1 MLNLPSRV
9 DISRTMGVTVEKQ
22 TLDEARAVLRPMRG
36 ADKAVFVGVIPG
48 GEEVRAEQAPGQAS
62 PGLTLRRYG
71 AVVAVLIPQVDHR
84 RPVEE
89 ER

>member
-1 MLNLPSRV
+1 VRVLNLPSRV

-48 GEEVRAEQAPGQAS
+48 GEEVRAEQAPWPS
-62 PGLTLRRYG
+62 
-71 AVVAVLIPQVDHR
+71 
-84 RPVEE
+84 
-89 ER
+89 